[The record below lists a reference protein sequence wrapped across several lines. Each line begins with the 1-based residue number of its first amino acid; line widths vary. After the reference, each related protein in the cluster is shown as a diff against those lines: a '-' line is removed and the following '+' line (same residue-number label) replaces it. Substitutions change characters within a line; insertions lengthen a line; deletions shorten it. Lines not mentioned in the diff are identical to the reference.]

1 MDVEQIIYETVA
13 WLTIEHPGR
22 RSPIYNIQ
30 LVLFAAMMIFLWFV
44 GKDVLARRK
53 AFLTSKTQALVSKP
67 LSAISFAE
75 EDGQKIRF
83 TGVLLEKEGAYT
95 VTVTRDD
102 DRETTV
108 SSLDGL
114 LSLEEVEDYLR
125 GHTPFIL
132 SDFRR

>member
-13 WLTIEHPGR
+13 WLTIEHQGR

-30 LVLFAAMMIFLWFV
+30 LVFFVAMMIFLWFV

-53 AFLTSKTQALVSKP
+53 AFLASKAQALVSKP

-75 EDGQKIRF
+75 EDGQKVRF
-83 TGVLLEKEGAYT
+83 TGVLLEKEGVYT

-102 DRETTV
+102 DKEAGVLSR
-108 SSLDGL
+108 DGL
-114 LSLEEVEDYLR
+114 LSLEEVEVYLR

>member
-22 RSPIYNIQ
+22 RRSMYNIE
-30 LVLFAAMMIFLWFV
+30 LVIMAATMVFLWFV

-53 AFLTSKTQALVSKP
+53 AFLASKAQALVSKP

-75 EDGQKIRF
+75 EDGQKVRF

-102 DRETTV
+102 DKEATV
-108 SSLDGL
+108 SSRDGL
-114 LSLEEVEDYLR
+114 LSLEEVETYLR
-125 GHTPFIL
+125 GYTPFIL

>member
-1 MDVEQIIYETVA
+1 MVDYRTPGTTEIDVQHRAGNHGGHDV
-13 WLTIEHPGR
+13 
-22 RSPIYNIQ
+22 
-30 LVLFAAMMIFLWFV
+30 FLWFV

-53 AFLTSKTQALVSKP
+53 AFLASKVQALVSKP

-75 EDGQKIRF
+75 EDGQKVRF

-102 DRETTV
+102 DKETTV
-108 SSLDGL
+108 SSRDGL
-114 LSLEEVEDYLR
+114 LSLEEVEAYLR
-125 GHTPFIL
+125 VHTPFIL